1 MSRIPE
7 YSISFSGSVTV
18 SSISDAC
25 ATLVAGM
32 EHGGPVVVN
41 LDEVEEADL
50 TLAQLLE
57 AARLTAAAKGQEI
70 RLESPAEGAV
80 LQVLQRGGF
89 LETDDAD
96 RLNFWSGGKTQ
107 S

>member
-1 MSRIPE
+1 
-7 YSISFSGSVTV
+7 
-18 SSISDAC
+18 
-25 ATLVAGM
+25 M

-57 AARLTAAAKGQEI
+57 AARRTVAAKGQSI
-70 RLESPAEGAV
+70 RLEKPAEGAV

-89 LETDDAD
+89 LNPDDAD
-96 RLNFWSGGKTQ
+96 RLEFWFGGKTPA
-107 S
+107 